1 MAILLSNALVFAS
14 VSTSALSAPLMRNG
28 EPTDVVRTTVPNNNQ
43 SPLPPGTAAGIKQAQ
58 GYEVSPALAIGI
70 VAGLFIIGVLLIGDN
85 EDDHNAP
92 STTGTH

>member
-28 EPTDVVRTTVPNNNQ
+28 EPTDVVRTNVPNNNQ

-58 GYEVSPALAIGI
+58 GYEVSPPSPL
-70 VAGLFIIGVLLIGDN
+70 VLWPVFSSS
-85 EDDHNAP
+85 AFC
-92 STTGTH
+92 